1 MIDVFDIVAFV
12 LFGGI
17 LAVTVQVV
25 VTLGSLPGR
34 IAQKRE
40 HPQAAAIAIAS
51 WLGLA
56 TLVLGAVV
64 ASGAEAI
71 SCTAMGCLWPA
82 SDAISSRF
90 LNRSIRRRVDRR
102 IEVVEMQGARQRTGV
117 NVS

>member
-1 MIDVFDIVAFV
+1 MIDVYDIVAFV

-34 IAQKRE
+34 IAQKRD

-71 SCTAMGCLWPA
+71 SLTAMGCLWPLA
-82 SDAISSRF
+82 LVWAYLKPIGVRF
-90 LNRSIRRRVDRR
+90 PPAEPQALGPNRP
-102 IEVVEMQGARQRTGV
+102 
-117 NVS
+117 